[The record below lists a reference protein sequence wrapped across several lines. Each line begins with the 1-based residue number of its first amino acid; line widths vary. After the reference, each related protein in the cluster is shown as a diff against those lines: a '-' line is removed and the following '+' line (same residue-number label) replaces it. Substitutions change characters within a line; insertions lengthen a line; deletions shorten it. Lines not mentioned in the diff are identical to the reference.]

1 MEHEQLLKKLD
12 YLRRIVSKM
21 LAEAPSTDGGR
32 QLTADDREAHCFA
45 FMEMELAAV
54 VRSLRTP
61 PPPTQSHGVGH
72 DCQQPWLQELRR
84 LASEIQHLM
93 VEHGEADP
101 PTRCVLLRRATRCF
115 RVRRRMGVDLYSQF
129 QKEAHQLH
137 LAAEDPCVYKHLSS
151 HPPPHAADGE
161 GVAAAAGGDH
171 LVGIRGPV
179 KKLLRWLMT
188 ANTSLQFMAI
198 VGPIGMGKTALAM
211 EVHSRVRCQPKY
223 FECCAVANFPRR
235 REPVRRTRLFLRSIL
250 SQITDLQ
257 EASSSHNSES
267 ETNEELAAYIWKHLQ
282 YKRYFI
288 LIDDISKD
296 SDWGIIN
303 DAFPTNHCGS
313 RILLTTRNELIARF
327 CVSNYDGELHNM
339 KPLSD
344 SNSDRLLRTKAFGS
358 MDYCPPDNLK
368 LLYEEI
374 LKICRGIPLFV
385 TAMAEWLKQH
395 QPQQESSA
403 VPTEEQARLLLK
415 RFEQKLSFKYNDKL
429 RPSLYLSMF
438 PQGYVFDKNHFAMK
452 WLEEGL
458 AGIHSGLKVD
468 MEQAKMSFTEMVDMN
483 IISPVAENC
492 GLNLDEDELCQWQV
506 NPFMHK
512 FLASKA
518 AEKGYVFTST
528 TLSSVTDDGN
538 MARTARRLALHNAD
552 PRLSAMLQQMD
563 LSHTRSLLISGVVN
577 RTAVPLNKFNYLVVL
592 DLQGWENLKDEDLL
606 QICKMFL
613 LTYLSIR
620 RTRVSK
626 LPPQIKELRIL
637 NTLDVSRTHITE
649 LPSELCE
656 LSCLRMLDLRCTQIS
671 QVPEQI
677 VVLYLRFRT
686 LLIGGDGMINSDE
699 TVVVTKI
706 PHTLMINLQ
715 LFTLATVDL
724 SEYPASF
731 VDALGCQNS
740 LRVLA
745 IIWSLHQSTDEAY
758 RKALRSS
765 IKRCM
770 ELRSLTIHC
779 ARGCS
784 MEFLGSLSD
793 PPKELKKFKVTTGR
807 FVSVP
812 QWIRGLEHLAFLQ
825 ITVCKL
831 EPDDVKILGSL
842 RCLKCL
848 ILGLEFV
855 PEEEIVIES
864 EWFSCLE
871 RLSLDCPV
879 PWLTFKQGAMPM
891 LDYLQLKICSGP
903 ANQVSAVPS
912 GLTKLP
918 KITEVVICYSK
929 WCKNSCNVKMAV
941 GAVRKQ
947 IARHPGQ
954 IDLVING
961 RKKILT
967 QRHIAAE
974 SGTKNDVHQ
983 LMWARGQ

>member
-1 MEHEQLLKKLD
+1 M
-12 YLRRIVSKM
+12 
-21 LAEAPSTDGGR
+21 
-32 QLTADDREAHCFA
+32 F
-45 FMEMELAAV
+45 F
-54 VRSLRTP
+54 
-61 PPPTQSHGVGH
+61 
-72 DCQQPWLQELRR
+72 
-84 LASEIQHLM
+84 
-93 VEHGEADP
+93 
-101 PTRCVLLRRATRCF
+101 
-115 RVRRRMGVDLYSQF
+115 
-129 QKEAHQLH
+129 
-137 LAAEDPCVYKHLSS
+137 
-151 HPPPHAADGE
+151 
-161 GVAAAAGGDH
+161 
-171 LVGIRGPV
+171 
-179 KKLLRWLMT
+179 
-188 ANTSLQFMAI
+188 
-198 VGPIGMGKTALAM
+198 
-211 EVHSRVRCQPKY
+211 
-223 FECCAVANFPRR
+223 
-235 REPVRRTRLFLRSIL
+235 
-250 SQITDLQ
+250 
-257 EASSSHNSES
+257 
-267 ETNEELAAYIWKHLQ
+267 
-282 YKRYFI
+282 RYFI

-313 RILLTTRNELIARF
+313 RILLTTRNELIANF
-327 CVSNYDGELHNM
+327 CNSNYDGEVHTM

-368 LLYEEI
+368 LLCEEI
-374 LKICRGIPLFV
+374 SKICGGIPLYV
-385 TAMAEWLKQH
+385 TSMAEWLKQH
-395 QPQQESSA
+395 QPQHESSA
-403 VPTEEQARLLLK
+403 VPAEEQARLLLK
-415 RFEQKLSFKYNDKL
+415 RFGQKLSFKYNDLL

-528 TLSSVTDDGN
+528 TLPSVTDDGN

-552 PRLSAMLQQMD
+552 PRLPAMLQQMD
-563 LSHTRSLLISGVVN
+563 LSHTRSLLISGVVD
-577 RTAVPLNKFNYLVVL
+577 RTAVPLNKFSYLVVL

-626 LPPQIKELRIL
+626 LPPEIKELRIL
-637 NTLDVSRTHITE
+637 NTLDVSRTHIAE

-677 VVLYLRFRT
+677 EVLYLSFRT
-686 LLIGGDGMINSDE
+686 LLIGGDGMINPDE

-706 PHTLMINLQ
+706 PHTLMTNLQ

-758 RKALRSS
+758 REALRSS
-765 IKRCM
+765 IKKCM

-855 PEEEIVIES
+855 PEEGMVIES
-864 EWFSCLE
+864 EWFGCLE
-871 RLSLDCPV
+871 RFSLDCPV
-879 PWLTFKQGAMPM
+879 PWLTFKRGAMPM
-891 LDYLQLKICSGP
+891 LNYLQLKICSGSV
-903 ANQVSAVPS
+903 NQVSAVPS

-929 WCKNSCNVKMAV
+929 WCKNSSNVKMTV

-947 IARHPGQ
+947 LARHPGQ

-961 RKKILT
+961 RQTILT
-967 QRHIAAE
+967 QRYRATE

-983 LMWARGQ
+983 LMWTRGQ